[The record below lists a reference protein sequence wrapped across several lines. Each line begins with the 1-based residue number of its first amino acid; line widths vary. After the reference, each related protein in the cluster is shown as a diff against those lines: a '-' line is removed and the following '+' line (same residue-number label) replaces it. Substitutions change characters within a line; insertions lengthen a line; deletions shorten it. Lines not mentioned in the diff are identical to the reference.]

1 MWKLD
6 HTIIDLFCSDLI
18 VDRVKVDIGEEGGQG
33 DQQGNLKR
41 KSQTQTFTFTSRE
54 SKKSHQLLL
63 RFPRQEKK
71 GSATFAGFILT
82 TVYVTLR
89 PESM

>member
-33 DQQGNLKR
+33 DQQWHLKK
-41 KSQTQTFTFTSRE
+41 KSQTQTF
-54 SKKSHQLLL
+54 
-63 RFPRQEKK
+63 
-71 GSATFAGFILT
+71 ID
-82 TVYVTLR
+82 
-89 PESM
+89 